1 MVVRVRVHRAFRV
14 MVPAGLV
21 LLATACGHK
30 SSGTSSSGSG
40 GSSKMAI
47 VESAKVGG
55 VGTVLV
61 NGAGRTLYM
70 LTADKGDKVTCTST
84 ACTGAWPPLLL
95 PAGTSAPTGGTGV
108 TAAMLGTAKAPSGT
122 QVTYGQWPLYTFS
135 GDTGAG
141 QANGQGIKSFGGVWH
156 PVAPSGQ
163 PVSSSGVSSGG
174 GGY

>member
-1 MVVRVRVHRAFRV
+1 
-14 MVPAGLV
+14 
-21 LLATACGHK
+21 
-30 SSGTSSSGSG
+30 
-40 GSSKMAI
+40 
-47 VESAKVGG
+47 
-55 VGTVLV
+55 
-61 NGAGRTLYM
+61 
-70 LTADKGDKVTCTST
+70 
-84 ACTGAWPPLLL
+84 
-95 PAGTSAPTGGTGV
+95 
-108 TAAMLGTAKAPSGT
+108 MLGTAKAPSGT